1 MQIPESIEAYGYFWL
16 EAEPDGKL
24 SGILRISEK
33 GMRPWRSSG
42 LLILPIANLISD
54 ALGRNYVFWE

>member
-16 EAEPDGKL
+16 EAEPDSKL
-24 SGILRISEK
+24 SEYLESLKK

-42 LLILPIANLISD
+42 LLIFPIANLIGD
-54 ALGRNYVFWE
+54 ALNRAYAFWE